1 MTKLNGL
8 SGTEH
13 PNFDE
18 YWDRYVKSFNSLVQ
32 KLEKTGIEITELREL
47 IAAVQDMERL
57 SFWQSLR
64 MLIFKISGAA

>member
-8 SGTEH
+8 SATEH
-13 PNFDE
+13 PNFSE

-64 MLIFKISGAA
+64 MLIYKIGGAA